1 MSRAQISSLPPSAPV
16 TSEAFREACAHFAT
30 GVAIA
35 TTRDALGN
43 PHGLTI
49 GSFTPVSL
57 NPPLVLICVDSHCAL
72 LMHFR
77 SGVSFAVNILEASQR
92 ELSETFALK
101 PDQRFDN
108 VNWTEG
114 VTGAPVIAG
123 SLATLECRKTRIL
136 EAGDHSVVF
145 GEVVDAI
152 VRTGRPLLYFHRDY
166 RALLLNAADSLPL
179 D

>member
-1 MSRAQISSLPPSAPV
+1 
-16 TSEAFREACAHFAT
+16 
-30 GVAIA
+30 VAIA
-35 TTRDALGN
+35 TTRDTHGN

-49 GSFTPVSL
+49 SSFTPVSL
-57 NPPLVLICVDSHCAL
+57 IPPLVLICVDSHCAL
-72 LMHFR
+72 LAHFH
-77 SGVSFAVNILEASQR
+77 SSASFAVNILEASQR
-92 ELSETFALK
+92 DLSSAFALK

-108 VNWTEG
+108 VDWAEG

-152 VRTGRPLLYFHRDY
+152 VRTGRPLLYFHRAY
-166 RALLLNAADSLPL
+166 RDIVLPESGG
-179 D
+179 